1 MREKSPDV
9 RHVDTDSM
17 HYRLGWLVVV
27 GLGLIVI
34 GFSALYAPYYLTFS
48 LQESIGIFFLVNGGM
63 FIADAFKARQDGRF
77 VSELFIALLYISFAI
92 LVLAAAGKVEI
103 LTVFLSIFFGLEG
116 VLKIIYSLGLRAE
129 LNWKWVLISGV
140 LSAIIGAA
148 VWGIPY
154 GSPLL
159 SVMVGLDQLH
169 GGLTTIIVAR
179 SMRRMLE
186 IRDILC
192 FRHVCF
198 SG

>member
-1 MREKSPDV
+1 MMERSPDV

-17 HYRLGWLVVV
+17 HYRLGWLAVV

-34 GFSALYAPYYLTFS
+34 GLSALYAPYYLTFS
-48 LQESIGIFFLVNGGM
+48 LQDSIGIFFLINGGM
-63 FIADAFKARQDGRF
+63 FIADAFKSRQDGRF
-77 VSELFIALLYISFAI
+77 VPEFFIALLYLSFAV
-92 LVLAAAGKVEI
+92 LVLAAAEKVET
-103 LTVFLSIFFGLEG
+103 LTAFLSIFFCLEG
-116 VLKIIYSLGLRAE
+116 VLKIQYSLGLRTE
-129 LNWKWVLISGV
+129 LDWKWVLISGV
-140 LSAIIGAA
+140 LSVIIGAA

-186 IRDILC
+186 SREILC
-192 FRHVCF
+192 IRHTCF
-198 SG
+198 SS